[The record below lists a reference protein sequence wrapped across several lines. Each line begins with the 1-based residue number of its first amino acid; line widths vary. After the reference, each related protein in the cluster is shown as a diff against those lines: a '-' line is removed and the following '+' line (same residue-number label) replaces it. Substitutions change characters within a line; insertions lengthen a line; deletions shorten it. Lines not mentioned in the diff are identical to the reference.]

1 MSPFA
6 NSMSFTVN
14 LVHYEEDTIVS
25 PPQSLS
31 FILEGKSPDS
41 EVPQDDVSES
51 QFNIP
56 YMSFSLS
63 DSL

>member
-1 MSPFA
+1 MSSKLYKNHLSPFA

-41 EVPQDDVSES
+41 EVPQD
-51 QFNIP
+51 
-56 YMSFSLS
+56 
-63 DSL
+63 